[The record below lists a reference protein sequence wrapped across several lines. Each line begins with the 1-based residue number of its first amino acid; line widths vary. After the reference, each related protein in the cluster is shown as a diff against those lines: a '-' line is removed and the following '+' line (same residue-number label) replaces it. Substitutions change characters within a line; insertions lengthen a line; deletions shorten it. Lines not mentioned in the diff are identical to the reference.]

1 MATADRPSPTRSAD
15 PPPPTRA
22 GQTPGPLS
30 WRDNVSQEQ
39 SLPNKM
45 DQKFWVF
52 HEIDWD
58 CIIDADEWV
67 VPKEDPEQVLDDRI
81 EPRD

>member
-1 MATADRPSPTRSAD
+1 
-15 PPPPTRA
+15 
-22 GQTPGPLS
+22 
-30 WRDNVSQEQ
+30 VSQEQ